1 MARAHC
7 ARLHQDKSGRFV
19 ASNKMRC
26 RPEIGV
32 YRHLGMAVLASSK
45 PRVVILP
52 GNGCDDLV
60 GANWY
65 LWMAERLRA
74 EGRFSEVVARTMP
87 DPHMAKRKV
96 WLPFIVGALTAD
108 EHTVLVG
115 HSSGAVAAMRFLE
128 DYPARGA
135 VLVSACHTD
144 LGDAGERASGYYP
157 PSGGPWQWEKMRS
170 NAGASGG
177 NIAVLHSDNDP
188 FIPLHEAQ
196 HVASCLEVPLRVVP
210 GRSHFFKPCEE
221 LIEAVYH
228 VAFPSGQGELP
239 DVDS

>member
-1 MARAHC
+1 
-7 ARLHQDKSGRFV
+7 
-19 ASNKMRC
+19 
-26 RPEIGV
+26 
-32 YRHLGMAVLASSK
+32 MAVLASSK

-74 EGRFSEVVARTMP
+74 EGRVSEVVARTMP

-96 WLPFIVGALTAD
+96 WLPFIVGALAAD

-157 PSGGPWQWEKMRS
+157 PSGGPWRWEKMRS